1 LRVGFLNGFLEFGDF
16 GFEVLVYFGN
26 FGELFLDGDDVF
38 GGFLLLVFEEVD
50 LSIETAHEVVVDLLI
65 LGEDFVFLE
74 VVTESFLLF
83 VGEKFELSQLNF
95 EILLDIKEL

>member
-1 LRVGFLNGFLEFGDF
+1 M
-16 GFEVLVYFGN
+16 
-26 FGELFLDGDDVF
+26 DGDDVF

-50 LSIETAHEVVVDLLI
+50 LSVETAHEVVVDLLV

-95 EILLDIKEL
+95 EILLDVEELLLFFSAEVEFFNKIVFLLL